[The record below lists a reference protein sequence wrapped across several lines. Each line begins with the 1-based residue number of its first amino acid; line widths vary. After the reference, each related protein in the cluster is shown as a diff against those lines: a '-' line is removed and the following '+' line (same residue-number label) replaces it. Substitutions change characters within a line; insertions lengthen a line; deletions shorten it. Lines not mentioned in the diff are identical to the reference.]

1 MFAPTFI
8 FVFCGRTDAS
18 LLARALKIGRKSSS
32 TSSRFA
38 YRGSRAC
45 PTPHRPMYTTSVLLH
60 SPLFQ
65 QVLVDISWGW
75 PSNLVRRFIIEAY
88 VKGARTCGSAENAE
102 FEGLPVCICEEAV
115 LSSLSS
121 PHHS

>member
-1 MFAPTFI
+1 
-8 FVFCGRTDAS
+8 
-18 LLARALKIGRKSSS
+18 
-32 TSSRFA
+32 
-38 YRGSRAC
+38 
-45 PTPHRPMYTTSVLLH
+45 MYTTSVLLH

-102 FEGLPVCICEEAV
+102 LEGSTSVYLRRGGTLPPVF
-115 LSSLSS
+115 STS
-121 PHHS
+121 